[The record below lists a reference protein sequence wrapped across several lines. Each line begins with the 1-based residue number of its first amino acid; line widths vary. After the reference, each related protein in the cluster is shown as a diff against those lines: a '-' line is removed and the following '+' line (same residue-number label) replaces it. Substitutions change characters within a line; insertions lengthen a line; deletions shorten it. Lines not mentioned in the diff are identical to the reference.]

1 MRQNPSETLRSKGE
15 QCEWK
20 RGVGRGGERE
30 QGQNTGEGKVVRQG
44 GGGWGRDGWRGP
56 ARGQVSLTIDR
67 SVN

>member
-44 GGGWGRDGWRGP
+44 GGGLGEGRLERTCQRTSIPDH
-56 ARGQVSLTIDR
+56 R
-67 SVN
+67 SVC